1 MSDLLINSNLASV
14 GKASHK
20 SIGGN
25 GSFWLPPKMQSMS
38 FDSSLKQLSSS
49 SSKTSLPPSGDPLKV
64 ATPGNINS
72 VKSNLTNHNLPKVRD
87 GDFFESRPE
96 KTQGKPLSTT
106 SSPLRPLRQDKGSAP
121 SRMIKSIPSVVNTP
135 SAMISSSEII
145 PHLAPLSPSMSGKSE
160 NPEYAPFSS
169 TAFNNGTRNAKF
181 LFSDPNKDA
190 FFSTQSDFLSLS
202 LSEGDVF
209 DFIKSYQEGSLSF
222 GANKKG
228 VVRFAF
234 TLEDGSSVSVRLES
248 MAENLQIC
256 FISESA
262 SALESLQ
269 SKFASISEDLA
280 SFPGQT
286 FVPLFFSSYSEMDA
300 YLINSQ

>member
-25 GSFWLPPKMQSMS
+25 GSFWLPPKMQSVS

-49 SSKTSLPPSGDPLKV
+49 SSKTSLPASGDPSKV
-64 ATPGNINS
+64 STPGSINT
-72 VKSNLTNHNLPKVRD
+72 VKSSLTNHNLPKVRD
-87 GDFFESRPE
+87 GEFFESRPE

-106 SSPLRPLRQDKGSAP
+106 PSLLRPLRQDKGSVA
-121 SRMIKSIPSVVNTP
+121 SRMIQSIPPVVNTP
-135 SAMISSSEII
+135 SAIISSSETIS
-145 PHLAPLSPSMSGKSE
+145 HLAPLPPSISCKSG
-160 NPEYAPFSS
+160 NRGYAPFSS
-169 TAFNNGTRNAKF
+169 SVTNSGTRNAKF
-181 LFSDPNKDA
+181 LSSDSNKDA
-190 FFSTQSDFLSLS
+190 FSPTQTDFPSLS
-202 LSEGDVF
+202 LSEEDVF
-209 DFIKSYQEGSLSF
+209 DFIKSYQGGSLSF

-262 SALESLQ
+262 SALQSLQ
-269 SKFASISEDLA
+269 SKFASISEDLV

-286 FVPLFFSSYSEMDA
+286 FTPLFFSSYSEMDA

>member
-49 SSKTSLPPSGDPLKV
+49 SSKTSLPPSGDPLV
-64 ATPGNINS
+64 STPGSINT
-72 VKSNLTNHNLPKVRD
+72 VKSNLTNHNLPKVTD
-87 GDFFESRPE
+87 GEFFESRPE

-106 SSPLRPLRQDKGSAP
+106 LSLLRPLRQDKGSVV
-121 SRMIKSIPSVVNTP
+121 SRMIQSIPSIVNTP
-135 SAMISSSEII
+135 SAMISSSETI
-145 PHLAPLSPSMSGKSE
+145 PHLASLAPSISGKSE
-160 NPEYAPFSS
+160 NRGYAPFSS
-169 TAFNNGTRNAKF
+169 SVTNNGTRNANF
-181 LFSDPNKDA
+181 LFSDSNKYA
-190 FFSTQSDFLSLS
+190 FFSTQSDFPSLS

-209 DFIKSYQEGSLSF
+209 DFIKSYQGGSLSL

-269 SKFASISEDLA
+269 SKFASISEELA

-286 FVPLFFSSYSEMDA
+286 FMPLFFPSYSEMDA